1 MTKSIQL
8 THQNSSV
15 KPKGVAGAFYL
26 IYLALMVYC
35 HCFHNT
41 MPSLTK
47 TWEIHTWWLLCKGK
61 TTWKYWKTD
70 PLAATNLIS
79 KTPPVEIS
87 ISHTQIRALLQWH
100 LAIPAYICAPHEEH
114 TENAVEDYYCKVMK
128 KDRPR
133 YGNSDNQWVVGA
145 GITEELSLIWDGF
158 GIRGIL

>member
-8 THQNSSV
+8 THKNSSV

-41 MPSLTK
+41 MPK
-47 TWEIHTWWLLCKGK
+47 TWEIHIWWLLCKGK

-87 ISHTQIRALLQWH
+87 ISHTQIRALLQQ
-100 LAIPAYICAPHEEH
+100 APQSPRTFVPAHEEH